1 MYLARQAPAQFDFG
15 PVSNA
20 SHGTSIMGIT
30 GFFTAF
36 ACAAVILRMYV
47 RIFMLKMVG
56 ADDYVM
62 LVAMVYINA
71 PLRAID

>member
-1 MYLARQAPAQFDFG
+1 MYLTRQAPASFDFG
-15 PVSNA
+15 PVSND
-20 SHGTSIMGIT
+20 SHGKSIMGIT

-36 ACAAVILRMYV
+36 ACTAVIFRMYM

-62 LVAMVYINA
+62 LVAMVRINTLLEA
-71 PLRAID
+71 VD